1 MVGGEGLIEIGTK
14 SLSLLFFLKSSLR
27 HLVSDNAPFFMEM
40 GLNPSPFP
48 NFITKSNIHND
59 LVWYPQP
66 SPSII
71 YSLTSTTKNYSK
83 NYRSNSVKKFYDNQ
97 SRRCRMWKL
106 SPDRAAAGTRSS
118 PSTSCLESSVSDSVV
133 SCLSVH
139 NIQSPVHPHQIKTRL
154 YSLSSLPHRKCLK
167 SEICS
172 CFKMGVIFDS
182 KNFLIVQFC
191 SCNKICQVTHC

>member
-1 MVGGEGLIEIGTK
+1 
-14 SLSLLFFLKSSLR
+14 
-27 HLVSDNAPFFMEM
+27 
-40 GLNPSPFP
+40 
-48 NFITKSNIHND
+48 
-59 LVWYPQP
+59 
-66 SPSII
+66 
-71 YSLTSTTKNYSK
+71 
-83 NYRSNSVKKFYDNQ
+83 
-97 SRRCRMWKL
+97 MWKL

-118 PSTSCLESSVSDSVV
+118 PSSSCLEYSVSDSVV

-191 SCNKICQVTHC
+191 SCNKICQVTHCWPSVHSSWNSTFFLLETGPLRSFLKSQDYAGSKGSYKQTT